1 VINKSTNL
9 DDLLE
14 SRLINWGNAYRDNKS
29 FGHCRSIEYRYN
41 ARSDPGEETIVKE
54 VHYVGEVDLLD
65 AEVVNKA
72 WLKVLYQNRMVLAYW
87 YINRLRDIRK
97 TCVILGL
104 RQSQYDSVMSR
115 GKSALNKYLQLNQDA
130 DSISLSEVR

>member
-1 VINKSTNL
+1 MIDL
-9 DDLLE
+9 DGQLE

-29 FGHCRSIEYRYN
+29 FGHCRSIEHRYN

-54 VHYVGEVDLLD
+54 VHYVGEIDMLD

-104 RQSQYDSVMSR
+104 RQSQYDAVMSR
-115 GKSALNKYLQLNQDA
+115 GKFALNKYLQLNQDA
-130 DSISLSEVR
+130 DSILITEVR

>member
-1 VINKSTNL
+1 MIDL
-9 DDLLE
+9 DDQLE

-29 FGHCRSIEYRYN
+29 FGHCRSIEHRYN

-54 VHYVGEVDLLD
+54 VHYVGEIDMLD

-97 TCVILGL
+97 TCLILRL
-104 RQSQYDSVMSR
+104 RQSQYDVVMSR
-115 GKSALNKYLQLNQDA
+115 GKCALNKYLQLNQDT
-130 DSISLSEVR
+130 DSIQVSEVR

>member
-1 VINKSTNL
+1 MIDF
-9 DDLLE
+9 DDQLE
-14 SRLINWGNAYRDNKS
+14 SRLVNWGNAYRDNKS
-29 FGHCRSIEYRYN
+29 FGHCRSIEHRYN
-41 ARSDPGEETIVKE
+41 ARSDPGEEVIVKE

-72 WLKVLYQNRMVLAYW
+72 WLKVMYNNRMVLAYW

-104 RQSQYDSVMSR
+104 RQSQYDAVMSR
-115 GKSALNKYLQLNQDA
+115 GKCALNKYLQFNQDA
-130 DSISLSEVR
+130 DSIHLSEVR

>member
-1 VINKSTNL
+1 MIDL
-9 DDLLE
+9 DDQLE
-14 SRLINWGNAYRDNKS
+14 SRLVNWGNAYRDNKS
-29 FGHCRSIEYRYN
+29 FGHCRSIEHRYN

-104 RQSQYDSVMSR
+104 RQSQYDAVMNR
-115 GKSALNKYLQLNQDA
+115 GKFTLNKYLQLNQDA
-130 DSISLSEVR
+130 DSIHLSEVR